1 MPLICMPVRIAEIVQ
16 AERIGGLRDRCKFPC
31 VGPAVIEYTAA
42 TPGHPK
48 GIQKR
53 VFRHGQRK
61 DCRAARARSSR
72 ELRKANNEELVIR
85 ITAIRDALERKD
97 DTQARQ
103 GHRPNVWEYRKLARI
118 AVAAAEALHRGHA
131 APLTGTAVADLPEF
145 GLYSGDLIRDDRLG
159 KVMRF
164 GGAAGQARAARGLY

>member
-42 TPGHPK
+42 TPGHLK
-48 GIQKR
+48 GIRKR

-61 DCRAARARSSR
+61 DCRVARARSSR

-85 ITAIRDALERKD
+85 ITAIWDALERRTTLHSSPPRSSTERVGVQEAGKD
-97 DTQARQ
+97 CCSSGGSTTPRARSAA
-103 GHRPNVWEYRKLARI
+103 HR
-118 AVAAAEALHRGHA
+118 HS
-131 APLTGTAVADLPEF
+131 
-145 GLYSGDLIRDDRLG
+145 SG
-159 KVMRF
+159 
-164 GGAAGQARAARGLY
+164 